1 MLHNHFFYLF
11 CLFESMNIYI
21 DEAGRGPL
29 AGPLAIGLVN
39 IIHPN
44 KRDVLI
50 TDSKKLSHKQR
61 DIAYDIIQDHIKA
74 GNVQAAVVLISPE
87 SIDARGMTKSLRE
100 GIIQWIQNLLW
111 SLDTNIKI
119 KLIIDGHT
127 DFGLRKATWYEVQTI
142 IHGDALVPEIGMASI
157 LAKVERDR
165 LMEVLDKKYP
175 EYQFAQHK
183 WYGTQLHRDLIAQ
196 YWPCEI
202 HRKLFLKDY
211 FPEQNR
217 DFSEKKPK
225 VAKRKDVSLKHPL

>member
-1 MLHNHFFYLF
+1 
-11 CLFESMNIYI
+11 MNIYI

-39 IIHPN
+39 IVHTK
-44 KRDVLI
+44 KRDKLI

-61 DIAYDIIQDHIKA
+61 DSAYTIIQEHIKA
-74 GNVQAAVVLISPE
+74 WDVQAAVILISPE
-87 SIDARGMTKSLRE
+87 NIDTRGMTKALRE
-100 GIIQWIQNLLW
+100 GIIQWIQKLSW
-111 SLDTNIKI
+111 SSKINIKA

-127 DFGLRKATWYEVQTI
+127 DFGLRKVWYEVETI

-165 LMEVLDKKYP
+165 LMEILDKKYP

-196 YWPCEI
+196 HWPCEI
-202 HRKLFLKDY
+202 HRKLFLKSY
-211 FPEQNR
+211 FPDHNR

-225 VAKRKDVSLKHPL
+225 VAKRRGVLLKRPS

>member
-1 MLHNHFFYLF
+1 
-11 CLFESMNIYI
+11 MNIYI

-74 GNVQAAVVLISPE
+74 GNVQAAVILISPE

>member
-11 CLFESMNIYI
+11 CPFLSMKIYI

-39 IIHPN
+39 IIHTK
-44 KRDVLI
+44 KRDKLI

-61 DIAYDIIQDHIKA
+61 DLAYDIIQEYIKIW
-74 GNVQAAVVLISPE
+74 NVQSAVILISPE
-87 SIDARGMTKSLRE
+87 NIDTRGMTKALRE
-100 GIIQWIQNLLW
+100 GILQWIQKLCW
-111 SLDTNIKI
+111 SSDKNIKA

-127 DFGLRKATWYEVQTI
+127 DFGLRKATWYEVETI

-165 LMEVLDKKYP
+165 LMEILDKKYP

-183 WYGTQLHRDLIAQ
+183 WYWTQLHRDLIAQ
-196 YWPCEI
+196 HWPCEI

-217 DFSEKKPK
+217 NFSQKKK
-225 VAKRKDVSLKHPL
+225 ARSKNDNVKK

>member
-1 MLHNHFFYLF
+1 MLHSYSFYNF
-11 CLFESMNIYI
+11 CAFQNMQIYI

-29 AGPLAIGLVN
+29 AGPLAIGLVT
-39 IIHPN
+39 ILHAQT
-44 KRDVLI
+44 RDPLI

-61 DIAYDIIQDHIKA
+61 DIAYDIIQHYIRQWD
-74 GNVQAAVVLISPE
+74 VQAAVIFISPQD
-87 SIDARGMTKSLRE
+87 IDNRGMTKALRE
-100 GIIQWIQNLLW
+100 GIIQGIQKLSW
-111 SLDTNIKI
+111 SFKKSIKA

-127 DFGLRKATWYEVQTI
+127 DFGLRKATWCEVETI

-165 LMEVLDKKYP
+165 LMEILDKQYP

-196 YWPCEI
+196 HWPCEI

-217 DFSEKKPK
+217 DFSEKKK
-225 VAKRKDVSLKHPL
+225 AKSKKSNV